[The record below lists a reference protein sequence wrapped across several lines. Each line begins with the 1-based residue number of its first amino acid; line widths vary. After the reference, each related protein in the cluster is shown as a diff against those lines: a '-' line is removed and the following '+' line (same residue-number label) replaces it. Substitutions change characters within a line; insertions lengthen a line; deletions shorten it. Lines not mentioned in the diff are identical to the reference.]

1 MDENTIEINWED
13 APEGTT
19 HYHTWI
25 GKSPWVKKTDEGLI
39 TFYWHECIGWVYWK
53 YCHNNEKYFIERP
66 SKVCTSNGTTTEDS
80 YTNPKA
86 DPFTVSLKQ
95 RLTSQPNLEEYLKSI
110 YDKVDQGDEDVDVFV
125 IDMTASLEKQGED
138 MLNFLTSKKEAEKYS
153 TLFGLEEVEDIL
165 QKKDLNVSWYDY
177 DKEELIGLPEKGEIV
192 YDRHTQEDVE
202 YLGKLHYE
210 DTVILEDGIGR
221 CYDRC
226 ITHLKPLNYRDSPKH
241 QTRKE
246 QHKLFET
253 LVGDVD
259 RNLQGYTHKAGAI
272 ELYNKGWR
280 VSKEDV

>member
-19 HYHTWI
+19 HYDITD
-25 GKSPWVKKTDEGLI
+25 KDTPWMKHCNRRWYFFGSWGDWTEYPLTQDEFTQLVRKPEA
-39 TFYWHECIGWVYWK
+39 T
-53 YCHNNEKYFIERP
+53 P
-66 SKVCTSNGTTTEDS
+66 TADS

-95 RLTSQPNLEEYLKSI
+95 RLTSQDNLAEYLKSI

-241 QTRKE
+241 QARKE
-246 QHKLFET
+246 QHKLLET

-259 RNLQGYTHKAGAI
+259 RNLQGMTHKAGAI